1 VHAAQVKTMD
11 PPSCPAVRGDP
22 HSGIA
27 MFFTSSSFYGSL
39 TVSLVMLLAVAVH
52 MYKLCRT
59 NARLRSQLA
68 ELESE
73 CSGHVMRRRQSAG
86 KVADSIGALR
96 ARTEELETELDEAH
110 VQVGDTELHVAQ
122 LQNTVNDL
130 HRANALSSVA
140 REQLAASLS
149 SQRLFFSK
157 EIAELKGECRSAHVD
172 KASAR
177 RELADEKQFSD
188 DLQLEIEEL
197 NQLLLEAREEL
208 ARRGAELRKSPAK
221 GRYSE
226 GRGDDEATKRIAE
239 LLVLEL
245 PVHSSDA
252 IERQR
257 AQRQLLTC
265 LHPDKWPTSR
275 MATMLMQ
282 EVQRCPSWIA
292 LGARGGA

>member
-1 VHAAQVKTMD
+1 
-11 PPSCPAVRGDP
+11 
-22 HSGIA
+22 

-39 TVSLVMLLAVAVH
+39 TVSLVMLLGVAVH
-52 MYKLCRT
+52 VYKLCRA

-68 ELESE
+68 ALEAE

-86 KVADSIGALR
+86 KVAGSIGWLRARTEELETELDEVAGSIGWLR

-110 VQVGDTELHVAQ
+110 VQVGETELHVAQ
-122 LQNTVNDL
+122 LQNTVNEL

-140 REQLAASLS
+140 REELAASLS
-149 SQRLFFSK
+149 SQRLFLSK
-157 EIAELKGECRSAHVD
+157 EIAGLDEESRSAHMD
-172 KASAR
+172 KASAL

-188 DLQLEIEEL
+188 ELQVEIKEL
-197 NQLLLEAREEL
+197 NQLLLEARGEL

-282 EVQRCPSWIA
+282 EVQRCPSWVA